1 MSLTE
6 DEAEQLV
13 KDLTHTMCC
22 IASRGEG
29 GLYSDDMGEKV
40 IEIREAVIE

>member
-1 MSLTE
+1 MRE
-6 DEAEQLV
+6 AEAEQFV

>member
-1 MSLTE
+1 MNES
-6 DEAEQLV
+6 EAEQFV
-13 KDLTHTMCC
+13 EDLTHTMCC